1 MYLIEVTE
9 GKYEMDLFHPMFF
22 FIIISISIY
31 DAEQDIAIT
40 KVSQKLKIF
49 LLTLIYPMIPIQGI
63 LLPGHKFEKINA
75 KCLFV
80 W

>member
-1 MYLIEVTE
+1 MIRRRSKT
-9 GKYEMDLFHPMFF
+9 
-22 FIIISISIY
+22 Y

-40 KVSQKLKIF
+40 KVSREPKKF
-49 LLTLIYPMIPIQGI
+49 SSTLTYPMIPIQGT